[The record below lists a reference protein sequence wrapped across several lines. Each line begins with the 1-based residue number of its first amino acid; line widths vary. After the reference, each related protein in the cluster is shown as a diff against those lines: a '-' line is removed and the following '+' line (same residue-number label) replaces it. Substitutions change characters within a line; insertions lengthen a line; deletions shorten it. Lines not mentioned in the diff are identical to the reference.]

1 MKRTRVK
8 REEMRWE
15 GRLICVSQD
24 CSDDNYTRLRLVS
37 AVSSNA
43 HANKPCSSA
52 GCAEEDS
59 THKRKA
65 RNTAEALKQDWRSL
79 LKKMHQWQPMIKV
92 KYSFSLSFSVLLFGS
107 NDLFWFIFRF
117 ALHLFSLAFS
127 HKLTTAQSP
136 CFLHIVFF
144 PFSFPPSPF
153 FCQSRL
159 PEASSHNGHLN
170 SLSTFSESLMGLF
183 SGPEISSLIR
193 WAFLTGHKNK
203 RRAAFLK
210 RSRSRQ
216 GPHVLHH

>member
-1 MKRTRVK
+1 MKRRRVK

-37 AVSSNA
+37 AVSSSA

-59 THKRKA
+59 THKRKG
-65 RNTAEALKQDWRSL
+65 RNTAEALKQDRRSL

-136 CFLHIVFF
+136 RFLHIIFFALFF
-144 PFSFPPSPF
+144 PTIPLFLPEPL
-153 FCQSRL
+153 L

-170 SLSTFSESLMGLF
+170 SLSKFSES
-183 SGPEISSLIR
+183 
-193 WAFLTGHKNK
+193 H
-203 RRAAFLK
+203 
-210 RSRSRQ
+210 
-216 GPHVLHH
+216 

>member
-1 MKRTRVK
+1 MK

-37 AVSSNA
+37 AVSSSA

-59 THKRKA
+59 THKRKG
-65 RNTAEALKQDWRSL
+65 RNTAEALKQDRRSL

-117 ALHLFSLAFS
+117 ALHLSLWPS
-127 HKLTTAQSP
+127 VINSP
-136 CFLHIVFF
+136 RPSPHVFF
-144 PFSFPPSPF
+144 TLFFSPFSFPPSPF
-153 FCQSRL
+153 FCQSHFFQKL
-159 PEASSHNGHLN
+159 HP
-170 SLSTFSESLMGLF
+170 TMG
-183 SGPEISSLIR
+183 I
-193 WAFLTGHKNK
+193 
-203 RRAAFLK
+203 
-210 RSRSRQ
+210 
-216 GPHVLHH
+216 